1 MTSLDLRNIASTG
14 GNLVV
19 NADKFTS
26 LDLKNIASSGVVN
39 KCKLTIKKAGKL
51 TGLDCKN
58 IASANPGN
66 VTFDFSE

>member
-1 MTSLDLRNIASTG
+1 MTSLDLRNIASAG

-26 LDLKNIASSGVVN
+26 LDLRNIASSGVGTN
-39 KCKLTIKKAGKL
+39 CKLTIKKAGKL
-51 TGLDCKN
+51 TGLYCRN